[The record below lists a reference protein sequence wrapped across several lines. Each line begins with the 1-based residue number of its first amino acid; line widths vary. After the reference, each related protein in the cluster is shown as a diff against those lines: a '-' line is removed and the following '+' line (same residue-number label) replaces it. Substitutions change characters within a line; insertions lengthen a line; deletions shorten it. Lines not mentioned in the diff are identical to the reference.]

1 MHELSIAQS
10 IVELAWERA
19 GERTVTRVIVEIGAR
34 AAVVPDALHF
44 CFELACEGTPLAG
57 AALEIIRL
65 EGDELR
71 IRAMEVT

>member
-1 MHELSIAQS
+1 M
-10 IVELAWERA
+10 
-19 GERTVTRVIVEIGAR
+19 RVIVEIGAL
-34 AAVVPDALHF
+34 AAVVPDSLHF

-65 EGDELR
+65 DGDELR